1 MAKATGT
8 LGQLWLRSIL
18 PPDIY
23 HGQPLDKKTLA
34 EILSKVAQQYPDK
47 YKDITFQLNQL
58 GRHSAYFTGGNSFGL
73 RHLRK
78 ANVAKKNRE
87 LLQQK
92 IDQLMDDDVL
102 DDKTRRDSIIKAMQE
117 TLATERKD
125 IFKESDDENNPL
137 ATQLKG
143 AGRGNEFNLAAL
155 RGSDGLYEDHR
166 GRTLPVPVMRSYS
179 EGLTPMEY
187 LASTFGAR
195 KGIIETKFSVADAGF
210 FGKQLVQAAHRLR
223 VEAND
228 RDTPSETLLGLPVD
242 IDDENVGA
250 VLAQD
255 VADYAKNTVLTP
267 KIIQH
272 LKGKGVKRLLVRS
285 PISSGSPNG
294 GVYARDVGVREF
306 GRLPTVG
313 EMVGITGGQAV
324 GEPLSQGML
333 GGKHSG
339 GVAGAS
345 KTQSLYDV
353 VNQMIQVPSVIK
365 GGGTHARVDG
375 TITRID
381 PAPAGGTYVYVD
393 NERHF
398 VAPGFNPAYKKGDTV
413 EAGDM
418 ISDGLP
424 NPAIVVQHKGVGEG
438 RRYFLSKFREALKM
452 GNVKTD
458 RRNVELLARGLI
470 DHVRLTSEMGD
481 FVPDDVVKYSVLE
494 HNYKPRPGF
503 QTVAPNKA
511 LGKYLERPYL
521 HYSIGTKIRPSMLK
535 DFDEFKISSVD
546 VHDDEPPFEPE
557 MVRAMTNLRYD
568 QDWMT
573 RQFGSYLKDG
583 LLEATHRGSTSDQL
597 GTSFVP
603 SLAKGVNFVSAQPK
617 PDLAST
623 PNPGNSSV
631 LKPPRSSILK

>member
-8 LGQLWLRSIL
+8 IGQLWLRSIL

-23 HGQPLDKKTLA
+23 QGQPLDKKTLA
-34 EILSKVAQQYPDK
+34 EVLSRVAREYPDR
-47 YKDITFQLNQL
+47 YKDITFQLNTL
-58 GRHSAYFTGGNSFGL
+58 GRTSAYFTGGNSFGL
-73 RHLRK
+73 THLRK
-78 ANVAKKNRE
+78 AKVAKRNRE
-87 LLQQK
+87 ILQQK
-92 IDQLMDDDVL
+92 IDALMDDDAL
-102 DDKTRRDSIIKAMQE
+102 DSKSRREKIIE
-117 TLATERKD
+117 LVRDTLSTERKD
-125 IFKESDDENNPL
+125 IFKESDEENNPL
-137 ATQLKG
+137 ARQLKG

-210 FGKQLVQAAHRLR
+210 FGKQLVQSAHRLR

-228 RDTPSETLLGLPVD
+228 RDTEPSTLLGLPVD
-242 IDDENVGA
+242 IDDENTGA

-255 VADYAKNTVLTP
+255 VAGYPRNTVLTP

-272 LKGKGVKRLLVRS
+272 IKSRGVQRLLVRS

-306 GRLPTVG
+306 GRLPNVG
-313 EMVGITGGQAV
+313 EIVGITGGQAV

-365 GGGTHARVDG
+365 GGGTHARIDG
-375 TITRID
+375 AISRIE
-381 PAPAGGTYVYVD
+381 PAPAGGTYIYVD

-398 VAPGFNPAYKKGDTV
+398 IAPGFNPALQKGDVV

-418 ISDGLP
+418 VSDGLP
-424 NPAIVVQHKGVGEG
+424 NPAVVVQYKGIGEG

-470 DHVRLTSEMGD
+470 DHVRLTEEVGD
-481 FVPDDVVKYSVLE
+481 FVPDDIVKYSVLE
-494 HNYKPRPGF
+494 HNYKPRTGF
-503 QTVAPNKA
+503 QTVAPKKA
-511 LGKYLERPYL
+511 VGKYLERPYL
-521 HYSIGTKIRPSMLK
+521 HYSIGTKVRPSMLK
-535 DFDEFKISSVD
+535 DFDEFKVSAVD

-568 QDWMT
+568 PDWMT

-583 LLEATHRGSTSDQL
+583 LLEATHRGSSSDEL

-603 SLAKGVNFVSAQPK
+603 ALAKGVNFVSSQPK
-617 PDLAST
+617 PAT
-623 PNPGNSSV
+623 SSV
-631 LKPPRSSILK
+631 LKPPKSGVLR

>member
-23 HGQPLDKKTLA
+23 HGQPLDKKTLS
-34 EILSKVAQQYPDK
+34 EVLSRVAQEYPDK
-47 YKDITFQLNQL
+47 YKEITFQLNQL

-78 ANVAKKNRE
+78 AKVARKNRE
-87 LLQQK
+87 LLQYQ
-92 IDQLMDDDVL
+92 IDGLMDDDSLDPKARREKIIALVRKVL
-102 DDKTRRDSIIKAMQE
+102 D
-117 TLATERKD
+117 TERTD
-125 IFKESDDENNPL
+125 IFKESDEEGNPL
-137 ATQLKG
+137 AAQLKG

-210 FGKQLVQAAHRLR
+210 FGKQLVQSAHRLR
-223 VEAND
+223 VEALD
-228 RDTPSETLLGLPVD
+228 RDTTPDTLLGLPVD
-242 IDDENVGA
+242 IDDENTGA

-255 VADYAKNTVLTP
+255 MAGYPRNTVLTP

-272 LKGKGVKRLLVRS
+272 IKNKGVKRLLVRS
-285 PISSGSPNG
+285 PIASGSPNG
-294 GVYARDVGVREF
+294 GVYARDIGIREF
-306 GRLPTVG
+306 GRLPVIG

-375 TITRID
+375 SITKID

-398 VAPGFNPAYKKGDTV
+398 VAPGFNPTYKKGDVV

-424 NPAIVVQHKGVGEG
+424 NPAVVVQYKGIGEG
-438 RRYFLSKFREALKM
+438 RRYFLSKFRDALKI

-470 DHVRLTSEMGD
+470 DHVRLTQEIGD

-494 HNYKPRPGF
+494 HNYKPRDGF
-503 QTVAPNKA
+503 QTVAPQKA
-511 LGKYLERPYL
+511 VGKYLERPYL
-521 HYSIGTKIRPSMLK
+521 HYSIGTKIKPSMLR
-535 DFDEFKISSVD
+535 DFDEFKISNID

-568 QDWMT
+568 PDWMT

-583 LLEATHRGSTSDQL
+583 LLEATHRGSSSDQL

-603 SLAKGVNFVSAQPK
+603 ALAKGINFVNAQPK
-617 PDLAST
+617 PEPAGVKPVT
-623 PNPGNSSV
+623 ESV
-631 LKPPRSSILK
+631 LKPPRSGILK